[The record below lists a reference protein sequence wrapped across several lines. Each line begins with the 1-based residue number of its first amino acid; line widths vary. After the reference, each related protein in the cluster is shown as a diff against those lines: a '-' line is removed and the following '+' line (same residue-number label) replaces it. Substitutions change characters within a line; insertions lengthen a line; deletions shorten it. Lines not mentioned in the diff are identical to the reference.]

1 MRVVG
6 VVATALVATT
16 VWGCGGGE
24 GDDVVAQPAAGTA
37 VRSDVEEAYLAYW
50 SMVGRL
56 ESELPGQDAEI
67 AERATGPALTE
78 LTSEM
83 AMLELAGQL
92 NIHDDEYDHQVLSVE
107 VDENGTDTATL
118 RDCFVNDATLVD
130 RASGE
135 PVPGD
140 DQATVTEL
148 LEVTLVMRDT
158 WQIQQIETLETFDGA
173 TPESCA
179 VSSTGG

>member
-1 MRVVG
+1 

-16 VWGCGGGE
+16 VWGCGGGD
-24 GDDVVAQPAAGTA
+24 GDDVVAEPAAGTA

-50 SMVGRL
+50 AMVGRL

-83 AMLELAGQL
+83 AMLELSGQL
-92 NIHDDEYDHQVLSVE
+92 NVHNDDYDHQVLSVE
-107 VDENGTDTATL
+107 VDESGTDTAVL
-118 RDCFVNDATLVD
+118 RDCFVNDATLID
-130 RASGE
+130 RESRE
-135 PVPGD
+135 PVPEVAQGP
-140 DQATVTEL
+140 VTEL

-158 WQIQQIETLETFDGA
+158 WQIQQIETLEKFDGA